1 MCQGVLPF
9 TLVFLSSFA
18 LLFING
24 QLVTSKMVA
33 PSFASGVSPIVIP
46 TYHPVIPT
54 EETPPDPN
62 VPECDRV
69 GSSILGDYRHSQR
82 ATADE
87 DVVIFLLTHGIAFE
101 VFSPILESTCY
112 SRWTLPSLFDT

>member
-24 QLVTSKMVA
+24 RLVTSKMAA

-54 EETPPDPN
+54 EETPPDPTPRN
-62 VPECDRV
+62 ATESVPPF
-69 GSSILGDYRHSQR
+69 S
-82 ATADE
+82 
-87 DVVIFLLTHGIAFE
+87 VIIVTHNEQLLTK
-101 VFSPILESTCY
+101 
-112 SRWTLPSLFDT
+112 TLLSSF